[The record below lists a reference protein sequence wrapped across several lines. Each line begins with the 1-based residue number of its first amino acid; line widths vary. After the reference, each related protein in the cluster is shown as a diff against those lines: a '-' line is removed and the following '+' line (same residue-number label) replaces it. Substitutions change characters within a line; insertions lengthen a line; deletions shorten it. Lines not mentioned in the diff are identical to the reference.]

1 MVPAQSSR
9 PLEARPLMDANPLSG
24 VLADLA
30 LANGDEARAALA
42 AAYSARLSRDELVK
56 NIRDLQ
62 AQPGTNQDV
71 VLRAMLKQ
79 LAAQAP
85 SVALQLALEKDPR
98 ADNEGLAA
106 MVAEQWAAADYA
118 GLYDYSRTL
127 PSDRLKYRVG
137 AHAAF
142 AWASRDPDAA
152 FQYFSGLSMQD
163 GGGFIGIA
171 ASELAKR
178 DPNAALEA
186 LDKIQND
193 RVWDRAAGKITEII
207 ARKAPEQAVALLFD
221 QDDPKA
227 AAPMANA
234 LGAVMAESSAAEG
247 ISVLNRLEDSGVA
260 YSFLYGMLGKL
271 RDGDVSDFAANFS
284 QIKNENVRAMAARSV
299 ALDVARQDPKEAL
312 AWAATLTND
321 ELSRRMAFQG
331 AASGYAANDPQ
342 AAARWFETL
351 PQGAERESAVYGFI
365 EQYQW
370 RQPADSANWALKI
383 TNAEARQRYLRS
395 VLANWS
401 RRDADAART
410 WATQTGNLQFL
421 PTKN

>member
-1 MVPAQSSR
+1 M
-9 PLEARPLMDANPLSG
+9 EANPVSRL
-24 VLADLA
+24 LADLA
-30 LANGDEARAALA
+30 LADGDEARAALA

-207 ARKAPEQAVALLFD
+207 ARNAPEQAVALLFD

-247 ISVLNRLEDSGVA
+247 ISVLNKIENEDVA
-260 YSFLYGMLGKL
+260 QSFLFGML
-271 RDGDVSDFAANFS
+271 RSVNVANNAEFTANFS
-284 QIKNENVRAMAARSV
+284 QIVDPDIRAYAARDLARILAGQQGPEKATSWV
-299 ALDVARQDPKEAL
+299 AS
-312 AWAATLTND
+312 LTND
-321 ELSRRMAFQG
+321 DRSRVLAYSGLAM
-331 AASGYAANDPQ
+331 GYAAADPQ
-342 AAARWFETL
+342 AAATWFNSLSMGE
-351 PQGAERESAVYGFI
+351 ERENAIYGFV

-370 RQPADSANWALKI
+370 RQPAESANWAMKI
-383 TNAEARQRYLRS
+383 TNGEARQRYLRS
-395 VLANWS
+395 VLNNWS